1 MWRAVVDSNVIS
13 GATVDRIPLT
23 KFPDFELRLPS
34 LGAQHRIAS
43 ILSAYDGLIENN
55 QRRIQ
60 LLEQAARLLYKE
72 WFVHLRFP
80 GHERVKIKHGVPEGW
95 ARTTAFD
102 VMDVRSGGT
111 PKTKISD
118 YWDGEIRFF
127 TPKDAI
133 DCAYA
138 FSTERTLTEEG
149 LRNCNSKLYPKDTVF
164 ITARGTVGKINLAQ
178 TEMAISQSCYAL
190 IARPPIDQYFLY
202 FTLIEGVEQLRSRA
216 VGTVF
221 DAIISDT
228 FKLIPFIVPDSR
240 LIQAFAESA
249 LPLLQQIAG
258 ILSATRKLT
267 KARNLLLPCLMNGST
282 SQTRKPDRP

>member
-1 MWRAVVDSNVIS
+1 MLNLNTKILSELKVPLVPPPTQDSI
-13 GATVDRIPLT
+13 T
-23 KFPDFELRLPS
+23 
-34 LGAQHRIAS
+34 S
-43 ILSAYDGLIENN
+43 ILSAYDHLIENN

-138 FSTERTLTEEG
+138 FR
-149 LRNCNSKLYPKDTVF
+149 KVY
-164 ITARGTVGKINLAQ
+164 GTVTA
-178 TEMAISQSCYAL
+178 SC
-190 IARPPIDQYFLY
+190 I
-202 FTLIEGVEQLRSRA
+202 LRIRCSLRRA
-216 VGTVF
+216 V
-221 DAIISDT
+221 
-228 FKLIPFIVPDSR
+228 
-240 LIQAFAESA
+240 QSA
-249 LPLLQQIAG
+249 
-258 ILSATRKLT
+258 R
-267 KARNLLLPCLMNGST
+267 
-282 SQTRKPDRP
+282 